1 MTTNPVKVI
10 REKCLR
16 CCCDSANE
24 VALCHIEACPLW
36 PWRMGKNPYRKKKVL
51 TNEQKL
57 VITERLRKAREK
69 TLPMVMQ
76 NFEDGSSDR
85 ESAEYISLF

>member
-24 VALCHIEACPLW
+24 VTLCHIEACPLW

-57 VITERLRKAREK
+57 AMTERLRKAREK
-69 TLPMVMQ
+69 TLPMGTE
-76 NFEDGSSDR
+76 NFEDVSSDG
-85 ESAEYISLF
+85 ESAEDIPLF